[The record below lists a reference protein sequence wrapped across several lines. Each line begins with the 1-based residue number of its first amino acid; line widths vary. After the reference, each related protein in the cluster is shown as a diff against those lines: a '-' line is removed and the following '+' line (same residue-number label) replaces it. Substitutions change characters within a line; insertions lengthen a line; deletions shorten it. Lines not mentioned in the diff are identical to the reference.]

1 MQWTQTTQDYIQALQ
16 SVAVTSVLLQRIL
29 SFIDLTSLS
38 DSDTEDSIKLF
49 FEKANTSY
57 GHVAAVC
64 LYPRFVRL
72 AVTQFAKTPIRIATV
87 ANFPEG
93 SSSLENVLIEIH
105 QALEEG
111 AQEIDVVFPYSR
123 YLANEQQYAHD
134 FISACRMS
142 CGTNTTLKVILETG
156 ALNDAATIAHASDTA
171 MIAGADFVKT
181 STGKIAQGAT
191 LEAAAIILFTIKQA
205 RAELQREIGLKVAG
219 DIREIQ
225 QAAQYIQLAEHI
237 MGNEW
242 VTPHTFRIG
251 ASQLV
256 NEILQASA

>member
-72 AVTQFAKTPIRIATV
+72 AVTQFAKTPSRIATV

-93 SSSLENVLIEIH
+93 SSSLEN
-105 QALEEG
+105 
-111 AQEIDVVFPYSR
+111 
-123 YLANEQQYAHD
+123 
-134 FISACRMS
+134 
-142 CGTNTTLKVILETG
+142 G

-219 DIREIQ
+219 DIREIK